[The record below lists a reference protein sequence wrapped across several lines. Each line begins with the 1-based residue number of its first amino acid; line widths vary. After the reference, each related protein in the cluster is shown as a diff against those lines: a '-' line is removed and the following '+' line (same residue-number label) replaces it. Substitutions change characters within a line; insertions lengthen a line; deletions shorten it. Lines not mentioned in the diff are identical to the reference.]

1 MNRSLATAFPA
12 LCAALLF
19 PASAAPST
27 MLKGP
32 GIIRIT
38 SRETRFTRVDT
49 GAAGRTPGD
58 MEISRLL
65 LYNTRIR
72 QRPIGHG
79 QLVCVYTGDNFRNC
93 DGTFVLPAG
102 KLVVSGG
109 LIYRSLY
116 DLAVT
121 GGTGLYSNARG
132 TLIVTRVRQKPP
144 PGDVLIFRLVV
155 S

>member
-1 MNRSLATAFPA
+1 MNRSLATALAA
-12 LCAALLF
+12 LCIALLF
-19 PASAAPST
+19 TASSAPST
-27 MLKGP
+27 TLKGP

-38 SRETRFTRVDT
+38 SRETRFTRVDV
-49 GAAGRTPGD
+49 GVLGRTPGD
-58 MEISRLL
+58 MEISRVL

-79 QLVCVYTGDNFRNC
+79 QLVCIYTGDNFRNC

-109 LIYRSLY
+109 LIYRGLY

-121 GGTGLYSNARG
+121 GGTGLYSNVRG
-132 TLIVTRVRQKPP
+132 SLIVTRVRQRP

>member
-1 MNRSLATAFPA
+1 
-12 LCAALLF
+12 
-19 PASAAPST
+19 
-27 MLKGP
+27 
-32 GIIRIT
+32 
-38 SRETRFTRVDT
+38 
-49 GAAGRTPGD
+49 
-58 MEISRLL
+58 MEISRAL

-79 QLVCVYTGDNFRNC
+79 QLVCIYTGDDFRNC

-109 LIYRSLY
+109 LIYRGLY

-121 GGTGLYSNARG
+121 GGTGLYSNVRG
-132 TLIVTRVRQKPP
+132 SLIVTRVRQNP
-144 PGDVLIFRLVV
+144 PGDVLVFRLVV

>member
-1 MNRSLATAFPA
+1 MKRSLVPA
-12 LCAALLF
+12 LAALGTALLF
-19 PASAAPST
+19 PGSSAPST
-27 MLKGP
+27 ALKGP

-38 SRETRFTRVDT
+38 SRETNFTHVDS
-49 GAAGRTPGD
+49 GAVGRSPGD
-58 MEISRLL
+58 LEISRLL

-72 QRPIGHG
+72 QRPIGRG
-79 QLVCVYTGDNFRNC
+79 QLVCTYTGDTLRNC
-93 DGTFVLPAG
+93 EGTFVLPAG

-109 LIYRSLY
+109 LVYRSLY

-144 PGDVLIFRLVV
+144 GDVLVFRLVV

>member
-1 MNRSLATAFPA
+1 MNRTFALATAALAVVLLVPA
-12 LCAALLF
+12 TSGTQ
-19 PASAAPST
+19 PG
-27 MLKGP
+27 LKGP

-38 SRETRFTRVDT
+38 SRETRFTRVDI
-49 GAAGRTPGD
+49 GASGRTPGD
-58 MEISRLL
+58 LEISRGQ

-79 QLVCVYTGDNFRNC
+79 QLVCVYAGDSVRNC
-93 DGTFVLPAG
+93 NGTFVLPDG
-102 KLVVSGG
+102 KLTVSGI

-121 GGTGLYSNARG
+121 GGTGLYANVRG
-132 TLIVTRVRQKPP
+132 TLTVTRVRQRPP
-144 PGDVLIFRLVV
+144 SDVLVFRLVI

>member
-1 MNRSLATAFPA
+1 MKRSPAIALAA

-19 PASAAPST
+19 PASSAPST
-27 MLKGP
+27 ALRGP

-38 SRETRFTRVDT
+38 SRQIGFTRVDT
-49 GAAGRTPGD
+49 GAAGRSPGD
-58 MEISRLL
+58 MEISRVQ

-79 QLVCVYTGDNFRNC
+79 QLVCIYTGDNFRNC

-109 LIYRSLY
+109 LIYRGLY

-121 GGTGLYSNARG
+121 GGTGLYSNVRG
-132 TLIVTRVRQKPP
+132 SLIVTRVAQEPAR
-144 PGDVLIFRLVV
+144 DVLVFRLVV

>member
-1 MNRSLATAFPA
+1 MNRNLAIVLGA
-12 LCAALLF
+12 LGAALLF
-19 PASAAPST
+19 PASSAPST
-27 MLKGP
+27 ALKGP

-38 SRETRFTRVDT
+38 ARQIGFTEVDA
-49 GAAGRTPGD
+49 GVAGRSPGD
-58 MEISRLL
+58 LEISRVQ

-72 QRPIGHG
+72 QRPIGHA
-79 QLVCVYTGDNFRNC
+79 QLVCIYTGANSRNC
-93 DGTFVLPAG
+93 TGTFVLPAG

-121 GGTGLYSNARG
+121 GGTGFYANARG
-132 TLIVTRVRQKPP
+132 TLIVTRVRQDPP
-144 PGDVLIFRLVV
+144 RDVLIFRLVV

>member
-1 MNRSLATAFPA
+1 MNRGLGIGIAG

-19 PASAAPST
+19 PASSVSST
-27 MLKGP
+27 ALKGP

-38 SRETRFTRVDT
+38 SRETRFTRVDV
-49 GAAGRTPGD
+49 GQPGRTPGD
-58 MEISRLL
+58 MEIARVL

-72 QRPIGHG
+72 QRAIGHG
-79 QLVCVYTGDNFRNC
+79 QLVCTYTGDNFRNC
-93 DGTFVLPAG
+93 NGTFVLPDG
-102 KLVVSGG
+102 KLVVGGG

-132 TLIVTRVRQKPP
+132 SLVVTRVRQKPAR
-144 PGDVLIFRLVV
+144 DVLVFRLVV
-155 S
+155 T

>member
-1 MNRSLATAFPA
+1 MKRSLVTALAA
-12 LCAALLF
+12 LSASLLF
-19 PASAAPST
+19 PASAGPST
-27 MLKGP
+27 ALKGP

-49 GAAGRTPGD
+49 GVAGRTPGD
-58 MEISRLL
+58 MEISRVL

-72 QRPIGHG
+72 QRPLGHG
-79 QLVCVYTGDNFRNC
+79 QLVCIYTGDNFRNC
-93 DGTFVLPAG
+93 NGTFVLPDG

-121 GGTGLYSNARG
+121 GGTGLYANVRG
-132 TLIVTRVRQKPP
+132 SLIVTRVRRNPP
-144 PGDVLIFRLVV
+144 RDVLVFRLVV

>member
-1 MNRSLATAFPA
+1 MNRILATSLPA

-27 MLKGP
+27 ALKGP

-38 SRETRFTRVDT
+38 SRQTGFTHVDT
-49 GAAGRTPGD
+49 GASGRSPGD
-58 MEISRLL
+58 MEISRVQLF
-65 LYNTRIR
+65 NTRIR

-79 QLVCVYTGDNFRNC
+79 QLVCIYIGDNFRNC
-93 DGTFVLPAG
+93 EGTFVLPAG

-109 LIYRSLY
+109 LVYRSLY

-121 GGTGLYSNARG
+121 GGTGLYSNVRG
-132 TLIVTRVRQKPP
+132 SLIVTRIRQDPP
-144 PGDVLIFRLVV
+144 RDVLIFRLVV

>member
-1 MNRSLATAFPA
+1 MNRSLAISLVA
-12 LCAALLF
+12 LGAALLF
-19 PASAAPST
+19 PASSAPST
-27 MLKGP
+27 ELKGP

-38 SRETRFTRVDT
+38 SRQTHFTRVDI

-58 MEISRLL
+58 MEISRVL
-65 LYNTRIR
+65 LYNTQIR

-79 QLVCVYTGDNFRNC
+79 QLVCIYTGDNFRNC

-109 LIYRSLY
+109 LIYRGLY

-121 GGTGLYSNARG
+121 GGTGLYSNVRG
-132 TLIVTRVRQKPP
+132 SLIVTRVAQEPAR
-144 PGDVLIFRLVV
+144 DVLVFRLAV